1 MSQVISLM
9 ELEDEFFLEAMDQVL
24 NQGEGKKKITQPPGS
39 SELIWWV
46 TMGGLETTVSTSNQ
60 VFPVPVDKMDNH
72 PPSWKI
78 HDPTFALST
87 ARYLI
92 KPVQIL
98 SKI

>member
-24 NQGEGKKKITQPPGS
+24 NQGKKKKKITQPPGP
-39 SELIWWV
+39 SEPIWWV
-46 TMGGLETTVSTSNQ
+46 TMGGLETMVSTSNQ

-87 ARYLI
+87 ARFLI

>member
-1 MSQVISLM
+1 MM
-9 ELEDEFFLEAMDQVL
+9 R
-24 NQGEGKKKITQPPGS
+24 
-39 SELIWWV
+39 
-46 TMGGLETTVSTSNQ
+46 GLETMVSTSNQ
-60 VFPVPVDKMDNH
+60 AFPVPVDKMDNH

-87 ARYLI
+87 ARFLI